1 MFRVSARPGG
11 TSEDGGEGRRGVAG
25 VGSPSRG
32 RLPVEGWTP
41 TARGGRPGSATGIE
55 TPSTVE
61 ATRAR
66 EDTHVPCRRTLC
78 AGAP

>member
-1 MFRVSARPGG
+1 MDVG
-11 TSEDGGEGRRGVAG
+11 TGNGAG
-25 VGSPSRG
+25 VCLVVK
-32 RLPVEGWTP
+32 RLVTVEGWTP